1 MDREKG
7 SKELLAI
14 DIEGA
19 AMKKKKK
26 QQREHFQNVTQQLLA
41 HANERMQSP
50 QNVHAEEKEAN
61 TKMGRVIA
69 IANQK
74 GGVGKTTTAVNLS
87 ACLAQLGKKALLIDS
102 DPQGNATSGIGIQKS
117 EIKQCIYDVLVSE
130 VDLHEILIKS
140 QVDGLSIA
148 PATIRLAGAEA
159 ELVGMMARDQ
169 RLKRALEKVR
179 HEFDYI
185 LIDCPPSLGNLT
197 LNALAAADSVIVPI
211 QCEYYAL
218 EGLSQLTKTI
228 QLVQRYSNPNLK
240 IEGVVLTMYDN
251 RTNLSNLVMD
261 DVKRY
266 FDEKVYKTIIPR
278 NIRLSEAPSYGMPIT
293 MYDDRSKGAE
303 TYLELAKEVIAS

>member
-1 MDREKG
+1 
-7 SKELLAI
+7 
-14 DIEGA
+14 
-19 AMKKKKK
+19 MKKRKK
-26 QQREHFQNVTQQLLA
+26 QQREHFQNVTQQLLG
-41 HANERMQSP
+41 HANQRIQNTP
-50 QNVHAEEKEAN
+50 QNVHVEEKEAN

-87 ACLAQLGKKALLIDS
+87 ACLAQLGKKTLLVDA

-130 VDLHEILIKS
+130 VDLHDILIKS
-140 QVDGLSIA
+140 QVEGLYIA

-169 RLKRALEKVR
+169 RLKRALEKIR
-179 HEFDYI
+179 QEFDYV

-228 QLVQRYSNPNLK
+228 QLVQRYSNAGLK

-278 NIRLSEAPSYGMPIT
+278 NIRLSEAPSYGLPIT
-293 MYDDRSKGAE
+293 LYDDRSKGAE
-303 TYLELAKEVIAS
+303 TYLELAKEVIA